1 MTQWLAHPL
10 FQTAVAPFLVALLFA
25 WPLRRIGGGSLALA
39 AGLAVTVY
47 LAIGFGLSPLT
58 ATRKIVIAGI
68 GAFSIGLLLDIAH
81 ARGRGVVVALAL
93 AGAACAL
100 WVLWPVLKQKEMP
113 QALLF
118 GGVIFAYVAWLVA
131 WGDGLSGD
139 SIKAGS
145 AGLALGLG
153 SGGAALL
160 GTSALLG
167 QFGLSLAASCG
178 AVLLAQLFT
187 RRGASVGRSFTLPM
201 SLVAGL
207 VAAAAVVLA
216 KTPWYAPLLL
226 APIPLAVRLPIPERI
241 PVWLRAGSLS
251 LVAIAF
257 SAACVGITWHAVG
270 GL

>member
-1 MTQWLAHPL
+1 MTEWLAHPL
-10 FQTAVAPFLVALLFA
+10 IQTAVAPFLVALLFA
-25 WPLRRIGGGSLALA
+25 WPLRRLGGGSLALA

-47 LAIGFGLSPLT
+47 LAIGFGLAPLT
-58 ATRKIVIAGI
+58 ATRKIVIVGI
-68 GAFSIGLLLDIAH
+68 AAFSVGLLLDVAH
-81 ARGRGVVVALAL
+81 ARGRGVVIMLAV

-100 WVLWPVLKQKEMP
+100 WVLWPVLKQKEMS

-118 GGVIFAYVAWLVA
+118 GGIIAAYVAWLVA
-131 WGDGLSGD
+131 WSDGLSRD

-145 AGLALGLG
+145 AGLGLGLG

-167 QFGLSLAASCG
+167 QFGLSLGASCG
-178 AVLLAQLFT
+178 ALLLARLLT
-187 RRGASVGRSFTLPM
+187 RRGASVGRSFTLLM

-226 APIPLAVRLPIPERI
+226 APVPLAVRLPIPETI
-241 PVWLRAGSLS
+241 PVWIRAGSLS

-257 SAACVGITWHAVG
+257 SAACVALTWRAVG